1 MSALNEGHAEAVK
14 ACLGQVPGGT
24 LSVLEAGKGLP
35 VTILQTDRVIAAF
48 AFAGSDPHATFE
60 ETYEAFKDE
69 AERLKEWDRYDLSY
83 VLCIATDTDKLDQL
97 ASYIETDVYFCRK
110 FVVPLTEH
118 VGNALARLPF
128 LPLTQLDGPA
138 LRPASAQ
145 TFLQQSDVPYTL
157 ARQIVAQHERGAER
171 IVEACLANEYGSP
184 KMPTRVATL
193 SAVSE
198 EQISAP
204 VSLES
209 VTIENFRAY
218 RAPTTFEIGSEIT
231 VLFGPNGFGK
241 TSFFD
246 AIDFGITGSIGRL
259 RIADKNRFSKVAAH
273 LDSKPEDARVALT
286 YRSDG
291 KSHTIERTV
300 ADPAYA
306 TLDGAQEERKPI
318 LKQLTKSGEA
328 VAERVDNLISL
339 FRASHLFSQDNQA
352 LTQSFKDHCTLPREI
367 VSRMLA
373 FEDYENA
380 LKKSANIVTILKN
393 SLDVLSSE
401 ISETTASLKADKS
414 ELDGLRRTIKD
425 RSNIGALNAELR
437 NLRAALKDID
447 VDAGSGPV
455 DATAARGW
463 RATLEA
469 RLAESDGRIALLS
482 EIAKEVVRLPPLI
495 QEGKD
500 LRAQIGSGD
509 ARRMAAEQAKASVQQ
524 QLDAVHKR
532 VAEIAAQIR
541 QAQSALDNLKWVRDQ
556 SPGYATAL
564 NTLDA
569 QTERLNRATEAITA
583 DRRRSAT
590 ASTDLQ
596 QKSNQ
601 LAMSVERQ
609 AAARKR
615 SADLDA
621 LRAVLGPWK
630 ASIDRLAE
638 IRQLEAALNETLREL
653 RTAEATLQAQLD
665 SSAPHQA
672 ALERVIAD
680 ADRSQ
685 SELRQLLSQLQRHI
699 TDSNCP
705 LCGVDH
711 GSQDELVRH
720 IQEQITLDSAGTAR
734 TELAALR
741 QRIQEISRQLA
752 GNREAQKSAQVQMS
766 QLANDRITRDREINV
781 WANTADDLGLN
792 ASGGLTELTRQIAAN
807 STEAR
812 KDIEDSNTAVKAAAD
827 ATDAAKTAL
836 DALTK
841 SIAQQESARTT
852 VNTELERVRKGLT
865 TLRSD
870 PRLSG
875 VTLDSSNDELNEAE
889 QDRSGL
895 LDELRQSHDAATKEQ
910 TRLQGLLDAES
921 HIIAELAGQLPVLR
935 RRANENEQVRKAIVA
950 RLADADLPEDSDEQE
965 LIGKLGEETQA
976 LARLRALHQRVAS
989 AEIGLDAATTAA
1001 ALARLE
1007 ATFAAKEKLIAEKKA
1022 SRDARR
1028 PWREYF
1034 AAIEKILSDEQ
1045 AAAIANFTRQYGPRT
1060 SVIQR
1065 RLRSVYGF
1073 DDVEIINRRS
1083 EISVMVKRHGV
1094 ELRPVDY
1101 FSESQKQTLQLGL
1114 FLTACS
1120 GQNWSSL
1127 APVFLDDPVTHFDD
1141 LNIYALLDLIMGLL
1155 RSDFGTRQ
1163 FIISTCDEKF
1173 FQLARQKF
1181 NYLQDSVRFYRFRSI
1196 GEDGPLIERIGP

>member
-1 MSALNEGHAEAVK
+1 MSALNERHAAAVK
-14 ACLGQVPGGT
+14 ACLGHVPGGT
-24 LSVLEAGKGLP
+24 LSELEAGTGVP
-35 VTILQTDRVIAAF
+35 ITILQIDRIVAAF
-48 AFAGSDPHATFE
+48 VFAGLDPLATFE
-60 ETYEAFKDE
+60 ETYEAFKVQ
-69 AERLKEWDRYDLSY
+69 AERSKEWDQFDLSY
-83 VLCIATDTDKLDQL
+83 VFCIASDTDKLDQL
-97 ASYIETDVYFCRK
+97 ASRIETDVYFCRK
-110 FVVPLTEH
+110 FVVPLTEP

-128 LPLTQLDGPA
+128 LPLTQPNGPD

-145 TFLQQSDVPYTL
+145 TFLQQSDVPSAL
-157 ARQIVAQHERGAER
+157 ARHIVVQHERSAER
-171 IVEACLANEYGSP
+171 IVEACLDNEYGSP
-184 KMPTRVATL
+184 NPPTRVATL
-193 SAVSE
+193 SAVTSE
-198 EQISAP
+198 QSSAP
-204 VSLES
+204 VLLES

-218 RAPTTFEIGSEIT
+218 RAPMTFEIGSEIT
-231 VLFGPNGFGK
+231 VLYGPNGFGK

-259 RIADKNRFSKVAAH
+259 KVTDNDHFRKVAKH
-273 LDSKPEDARVALT
+273 LDSDAEDARVALIYQSNGT
-286 YRSDG
+286 
-291 KSHTIERTV
+291 SHTINRTV
-300 ADPAYA
+300 ADAARA
-306 TLDGAQEERKPI
+306 TLDGSPADRKSV

-380 LKKSANIVTILKN
+380 LKKSANIVTILES
-393 SLDVLSSE
+393 SLDALSSE
-401 ISETTASLKADKS
+401 ISETTASLKTDKS
-414 ELDGLRRTIKD
+414 ELGGLRRTIKD
-425 RSNIGALNAELR
+425 KSNIGALNAELR
-437 NLRAALKDID
+437 NLRAALKDIGI
-447 VDAGSGPV
+447 DAGSGAT

-463 RATLEA
+463 RAALEA
-469 RLAESDGRIALLS
+469 RNAECEGRIALLS
-482 EIAKEVVRLPPLI
+482 ELAKEVVRLPPLI

-500 LRAQIGSGD
+500 LRAQLAAGD
-509 ARRMAAEQAKASVQQ
+509 ARRVIAEQTKASVQQ
-524 QLDAVHKR
+524 QLDAARKR

-541 QAQSALDNLKWVRDQ
+541 QAQSTLDNLKWVRDQ
-556 SPGYATAL
+556 RPGYATAL
-564 NTLDA
+564 NSLKV
-569 QTERLNRATEAITA
+569 QTERLNRATEAIAA
-583 DRRRSAT
+583 DRNRLATNSA
-590 ASTDLQ
+590 DLQ

-601 LAMSVERQ
+601 LAMSVEWQ

-615 SADLDA
+615 SADLEA
-621 LRAVLGPWK
+621 LRVALGPWK
-630 ASIDRLAE
+630 ASTDRLAE
-638 IRQLEAALNETLREL
+638 IRQQEAVLNQTWLQLR
-653 RTAEATLQAQLD
+653 AAAPTLQAQLD
-665 SSAPHQA
+665 SNAAHQT

-685 SELRQLLSQLQRHI
+685 SELRQLLSQLQKHI
-699 TDSNCP
+699 TDGNCP

-711 GSQDELVRH
+711 GSQDELVH
-720 IQEQITLDSAGTAR
+720 KIQQQMTLDSAGTAR
-734 TELAALR
+734 TELAGLR
-741 QRIQEISRQLA
+741 QRIQKITRQLA
-752 GNREAQKSAQVQMS
+752 GNREAQMSAQAQLS
-766 QLANDRITRDREINV
+766 QLANDRMSRDREINLL
-781 WANTADDLGLN
+781 ANAANVLGLN
-792 ASGGLTELTRQIAAN
+792 ASADLTELARQITDN
-807 STEAR
+807 STEAH
-812 KDIEDSNTAVKAAAD
+812 KEIEDSNAAVKAAAN
-827 ATDAAKTAL
+827 AVDAAKATL

-841 SIAQQESARTT
+841 SISQQESAATAM
-852 VNTELERVRKGLT
+852 NTELERIRKGLT
-865 TLRSD
+865 TLRGD

-875 VTLDSSNDELNEAE
+875 VTLDSSDDALNEAE
-889 QDRSGL
+889 QDRSRQ
-895 LDELRQSHDAATKEQ
+895 LDELRQSHDAATQEQ
-910 TRLQGLLDAES
+910 ARLQGMVDAES
-921 HIIAELAGQLPVLR
+921 RIIAELAGQLPVLR
-935 RRANENEQVRKAIVA
+935 RRANENEQARKSIIA

-965 LIGKLGEETQA
+965 LIDKLGEETQA
-976 LARLRALHQRVAS
+976 LARLHALHQRVAG

-1007 ATFAAKEKLIAEKKA
+1007 ATIASKEKLIAEKNA
-1022 SRDARR
+1022 SRAARK
-1028 PWREYF
+1028 PWRDYF
-1034 AAIEKILSDEQ
+1034 ATIERILSDEQ

-1073 DDVEIINRRS
+1073 DDVEIVNRRS

-1155 RSDFGTRQ
+1155 KSDFGTRQ

-1181 NYLQDSVRFYRFRSI
+1181 NYLQDSVRFYRFRAI
-1196 GEDGPLIERIGP
+1196 GEDGPVIDRIGS

>member
-1 MSALNEGHAEAVK
+1 MSALNEGHAEAVR
-14 ACLGQVPGGT
+14 ACLGQLPGGT
-24 LSVLEAGKGLP
+24 LSVLQAGTGVP
-35 VTILQTDRVIAAF
+35 VTILQTDRVVAAF
-48 AFAGSDPHATFE
+48 AFAGSDPRTTFE
-60 ETYEAFKDE
+60 ETYEAFKVE
-69 AERLKEWDRYDLSY
+69 AERSKEWDQYDLSY

-97 ASYIETDVYFCRK
+97 ASNIETDVYFCRK

-145 TFLQQSDVPYTL
+145 TFLQQSGVPTTL
-157 ARQIVAQHERGAER
+157 ARQIVVQHERSAER
-171 IVEACLANEYGSP
+171 IVEACIVNEYGSP
-184 KMPTRVATL
+184 KAPRRVATL
-193 SAVSE
+193 SAASGE
-198 EQISAP
+198 PASAP
-204 VSLES
+204 VLLES

-218 RAPTTFEIGSEIT
+218 RASMTFEIGSEIT

-259 RIADKNRFSKVAAH
+259 KTTDTEHFREVAAH

-291 KSHTIERTV
+291 KSHTIARTV
-300 ADPAYA
+300 ADSAHA
-306 TLDGAQEERKPI
+306 LLDGSPTDRKPI

-328 VAERVDNLISL
+328 VAERIDNLISL

-393 SLDVLSSE
+393 SLDALSSE
-401 ISETTASLKADKS
+401 ISDTTASLKTDKS

-425 RSNIGALNAELR
+425 KSNIGALNAELR
-437 NLRAALKDID
+437 NLRAALKDIS
-447 VDAGSGPV
+447 VDAGAGAA
-455 DATAARGW
+455 DATAVRGW

-469 RLAESDGRIALLS
+469 RIAESEGRIALLS
-482 EIAKEVVRLPPLI
+482 ELAKEVVRLPPLI
-495 QEGKD
+495 QERKD
-500 LRAQIGSGD
+500 LRAQLEVGD
-509 ARRMAAEQAKASVQQ
+509 ARRVAAEQTKASVQQ
-524 QLDAVHKR
+524 QLDVVRKR

-556 SPGYATAL
+556 RPGYATAL
-564 NTLDA
+564 NSLNVQSD
-569 QTERLNRATEAITA
+569 RLNRATDAVAA
-583 DRRRSAT
+583 DRNRSAA
-590 ASTDLQ
+590 ASADLQ

-601 LAMSVERQ
+601 LEASVERQ

-615 SADLDA
+615 SADLEA
-621 LRAVLGPWK
+621 LRAALGPWK
-630 ASIDRLAE
+630 ASTDRLAE
-638 IRQLEAALNETLREL
+638 IRQQETALNQTLLEL
-653 RTAEATLQAQLD
+653 RAAEPTLQAQLD
-665 SSAPHQA
+665 SNAPQQA

-680 ADRSQ
+680 ADRNQ
-685 SELRQLLSQLQRHI
+685 SELRQLLSQLQKHI
-699 TDSNCP
+699 TDGNCP

-720 IQEQITLDSAGTAR
+720 IQEQMTSDSAGTAR
-734 TELAALR
+734 TELAGVR
-741 QRIQEISRQLA
+741 QRIQEITRQLA
-752 GNREAQKSAQVQMS
+752 ENREAQNSALAQLS
-766 QLANDRITRDREINV
+766 QLADDRFSRDREINL
-781 WANTADDLGLN
+781 WANTANSLGLK
-792 ASGGLTELTRQIAAN
+792 ASAGLTELTRQIAAH

-812 KDIEDSNTAVKAAAD
+812 EEIEDSNTAVKGAAD
-827 ATDAAKTAL
+827 AADAAKVAL

-841 SIAQQESARTT
+841 SISQQESVRTA
-852 VNTELERVRKGLT
+852 VNAELERIRKGIT

-875 VTLDSSNDELNEAE
+875 VTLDSSDDELNEAE
-889 QDRSGL
+889 QGRSGL
-895 LDELRQSHDAATKEQ
+895 LDELRQSHDASTQEQ
-910 TRLQGLLDAES
+910 TKLQASFDAES
-921 HIIAELAGQLPVLR
+921 RVIAELAGELPILR
-935 RRANENEQVRKAIVA
+935 RRANENEQARKAIIA
-950 RLADADLPEDSDEQE
+950 RLADADLPEDSNEQE
-965 LIGKLGEETQA
+965 LIRKLGEETQA
-976 LARLRALHQRVAS
+976 LAHLRALLQRVAS

-1007 ATFAAKEKLIAEKKA
+1007 AAIATKEKLIAEKMA
-1022 SRDARR
+1022 SRAARK
-1028 PWREYF
+1028 PWRDYF
-1034 AAIEKILSDEQ
+1034 GSIDKILSDEQ

-1073 DDVEIINRRS
+1073 DDVEIISRRS
-1083 EISVMVKRHGV
+1083 EISVTVKRHGV
-1094 ELRPVDY
+1094 DLRPVDY

-1141 LNIYALLDLIMGLL
+1141 LNTYALLDLIMGLL
-1155 RSDFGTRQ
+1155 KSDFGTRQ

-1181 NYLQDSVRFYRFRSI
+1181 NYLQDCVRFYRFRAI
-1196 GEDGPLIERIGP
+1196 GEDGPLIDRIGS

>member
-14 ACLGQVPGGT
+14 ACLGQVRGGT
-24 LSVLEAGKGLP
+24 LSVLEAENDLP
-35 VTILQTDRVIAAF
+35 VTILQTDRVVAAF
-48 AFAGSDPHATFE
+48 AFAGSDPRSTFE
-60 ETYEAFKDE
+60 ETYEAFKVE
-69 AERLKEWDRYDLSY
+69 AERSKEWDQYDLSY

-97 ASYIETDVYFCRK
+97 ASDIETDVYFCRK

-128 LPLTQLDGPA
+128 LPLTQIDGPA

-145 TFLQQSDVPYTL
+145 TFLQQSGVPTTL
-157 ARQIVAQHERGAER
+157 ARQIVIQHERSAER
-171 IVEACLANEYGSP
+171 IVEACVANEYGSP
-184 KMPTRVATL
+184 KAPTRVATL
-193 SAVSE
+193 SAASSE
-198 EQISAP
+198 QTGAP
-204 VSLES
+204 VLLES

-218 RAPTTFEIGSEIT
+218 RAPMKFEIGSEIT

-259 RIADKNRFSKVAAH
+259 KITDTGHFREVAAH

-291 KSHTIERTV
+291 KSHTIDRTV
-300 ADPAYA
+300 ARPAHA
-306 TLDGAQEERKPI
+306 SLDGSPTDRKPI

-328 VAERVDNLISL
+328 VAERIDNLISL

-393 SLDVLSSE
+393 SLDALSSE
-401 ISETTASLKADKS
+401 ISETTASLKMDKS

-425 RSNIGALNAELR
+425 KSNIGALNAELR
-437 NLRAALKDID
+437 NLRAALMDIG
-447 VDAGSGPV
+447 VDAGSGAA
-455 DATAARGW
+455 DATAVRGW

-469 RLAESDGRIALLS
+469 RIAESVGRIALLS
-482 EIAKEVVRLPPLI
+482 ELAKEVVRLPPLI

-500 LRAQIGSGD
+500 LRAQLEASD
-509 ARRMAAEQAKASVQQ
+509 ARRVAAEQAKASVQQ
-524 QLDAVHKR
+524 QLDAVRKR

-556 SPGYATAL
+556 RPGYATAL
-564 NTLDA
+564 NSLNV
-569 QTERLNRATEAITA
+569 QTERLNRATEAIAA
-583 DRRRSAT
+583 DRNRSAT
-590 ASTDLQ
+590 ASADLQ

-615 SADLDA
+615 STDLET
-621 LRAVLGPWK
+621 LRAALGPWK
-630 ASIDRLAE
+630 ASTDRLAE
-638 IRQLEAALNETLREL
+638 IRQLEAALNETLLEL
-653 RTAEATLQAQLD
+653 RAAEPTLQAQLD
-665 SSAPHQA
+665 SNTPQQA

-685 SELRQLLSQLQRHI
+685 SELRQLLSQLQKHI
-699 TDSNCP
+699 TDGSCP

-711 GSQDELVRH
+711 GSQDKLVHH
-720 IQEQITLDSAGTAR
+720 IQERMTLDSAGTAR
-734 TELAALR
+734 TELAGAR
-741 QRIQEISRQLA
+741 QRIQEITRQLA
-752 GNREAQKSAQVQMS
+752 GNREAQKSAQAQLG
-766 QLANDRITRDREINV
+766 QLANERIARDREINL
-781 WANTADDLGLN
+781 WANTANGLGLK
-792 ASGGLTELTRQIAAN
+792 ASAGLTELTHQIAAN

-812 KDIEDSNTAVKAAAD
+812 KEIEDSNAAVKTAAD
-827 ATDAAKTAL
+827 AVDAAKAAL

-841 SIAQQESARTT
+841 SISQQESARTT
-852 VNTELERVRKGLT
+852 VNTELERIRKGLT
-865 TLRSD
+865 ALRSD

-875 VTLDSSNDELNEAE
+875 VALDASDDELNEAE

-895 LDELRQSHDAATKEQ
+895 PDELRLSHDAATQEQ
-910 TRLQGLLDAES
+910 TRLQGLLDVES
-921 HIIAELAGQLPVLR
+921 RIIAKLAGQLPVLR
-935 RRANENEQVRKAIVA
+935 RRANENEQARKSIIA
-950 RLADADLPEDSDEQE
+950 RLADADLPEDSGEQE

-1007 ATFAAKEKLIAEKKA
+1007 ATIAAKEKLIAEKKA
-1022 SRDARR
+1022 SRAARK
-1028 PWREYF
+1028 PWRDYF

-1073 DDVEIINRRS
+1073 DDVEIISRGS
-1083 EISVMVKRHGV
+1083 QISVTVKRHGV

-1141 LNIYALLDLIMGLL
+1141 LNTYALLDLIMGLL
-1155 RSDFGTRQ
+1155 KSDFGTRQ

-1181 NYLQDSVRFYRFRSI
+1181 NYLQDSVRFYRFRAI
-1196 GEDGPLIERIGP
+1196 GEDGPLIDRIGP

>member
-1 MSALNEGHAEAVK
+1 MSALNEGHVEAIK
-14 ACLGQVPGGT
+14 TCLIQVSGGT
-24 LSVLEAGKGLP
+24 LSVLEAGTALP
-35 VTILQTDRVIAAF
+35 VTIMQTDRVVAAF
-48 AFAGSDPHATFE
+48 AFAGSDPRATFE

-69 AERLKEWDRYDLSY
+69 AERSKEWDQYDLSY
-83 VLCIATDTDKLDQL
+83 VLCIASDTDKLDQL
-97 ASYIETDVYFCRK
+97 ASDIETDVYFCRK
-110 FVVPLTEH
+110 FVVPLSEH

-145 TFLQQSDVPYTL
+145 TFLQQSGVPTNF
-157 ARQIVAQHERGAER
+157 ARQIVAQHERSAER

-184 KMPTRVATL
+184 KIPTRVATL
-193 SAVSE
+193 SAASD
-198 EQISAP
+198 EQTSAP
-204 VSLES
+204 VLLES

-218 RAPTTFEIGSEIT
+218 RAPMTFEIGSEIT

-246 AIDFGITGSIGRL
+246 AIDFGVTGSIGRL
-259 RIADKNRFSKVAAH
+259 KVTDKNRFNEVAAH
-273 LDSKPEDARVALT
+273 LDSKPEEARVALT

-291 KSHTIERTV
+291 KSYTIERTV
-300 ADPAYA
+300 SDPARA
-306 TLDGAQEERKPI
+306 LLDGSPADRKPI

-328 VAERVDNLISL
+328 VAERVDNLINL

-352 LTQSFKDHCTLPREI
+352 LMQNLKDHCTLPREI

-380 LKKSANIVTILKN
+380 LKKSANIVAILKN
-393 SLDVLSSE
+393 SLDTLSSE

-425 RSNIGALNAELR
+425 KSNIGALNAELR
-437 NLRAALKDID
+437 NLRAALNDIG
-447 VDAGSGPV
+447 VDAGSGAP
-455 DATAARGW
+455 DATKVRGW
-463 RATLEA
+463 RATLEV
-469 RLAESDGRIALLS
+469 RIAESDGRIALLS
-482 EIAKEVVRLPPLI
+482 ELAKEVVRLSPLI

-500 LRAQIGSGD
+500 LRALIGAGD
-509 ARRMAAEQAKASVQQ
+509 ARRLASEQAKASAQQ
-524 QLDAVHKR
+524 QLDAVRKR

-556 SPGYATAL
+556 RPGYASAL
-564 NTLDA
+564 NSLNA
-569 QTERLNRATEAITA
+569 QTERLNQATEAIAA
-583 DRRRSAT
+583 DRNRSAT
-590 ASTDLQ
+590 ASADLQ
-596 QKSNQ
+596 QKSSQ
-601 LAMSVERQ
+601 LATSVEWQ

-615 SADLDA
+615 FTDLEA
-621 LRAVLGPWK
+621 LRAALSPWK
-630 ASIDRLAE
+630 ASTDRLAE
-638 IRQLEAALNETLREL
+638 IREQEATLNETLQEL
-653 RTAEATLQAQLD
+653 RTAEPTLQAQLD
-665 SSAPHQA
+665 TITPQQA

-685 SELRQLLSQLQRHI
+685 SELRQLLSQLQKHI
-699 TDSNCP
+699 TDGNCP

-711 GSQDELVRH
+711 GSQDDLVRH
-720 IQEQITLDSAGTAR
+720 IQEKMTLDGAGTAR
-734 TELAALR
+734 TELAGLR
-741 QRIQEISRQLA
+741 QRIQEIARQLA
-752 GNREAQKSAQVQMS
+752 GNRQAQKSVQAQLS
-766 QLANDRITRDREINV
+766 HLANDRIARDREIND
-781 WANTADDLGLN
+781 WANTADDLGLD
-792 ASGGLTELTRQIAAN
+792 ASTGLPDLTRQIVAN

-812 KDIEDSNTAVKAAAD
+812 KDIEDSNAAVKAAAD
-827 ATDAAKTAL
+827 AADAAKTAL
-836 DALTK
+836 DALTR
-841 SIAQQESARTT
+841 SIAQQETARTT
-852 VNTELERVRKGLT
+852 VNAELERIRKGLT

-875 VTLDSSNDELNEAE
+875 VTLDSSNDELDEAE

-895 LDELRQSHDAATKEQ
+895 LDELRQSHDAVTKEQ

-921 HIIAELAGQLPVLR
+921 RIIAELAGQLPILR
-935 RRANENEQVRKAIVA
+935 RHANENEQARKAIVA
-950 RLADADLPEDSDEQE
+950 RLVDAELPEDSDEQE

-1007 ATFAAKEKLIAEKKA
+1007 AIIAAKEKLIAEKKA
-1022 SRDARR
+1022 SSGARK

-1045 AAAIANFTRQYGPRT
+1045 AAAIANFTRQYGQRT

-1083 EISVMVKRHGV
+1083 EISVTVKRHGV

-1120 GQNWSSL
+1120 GQNWSAL

-1155 RSDFGTRQ
+1155 KSDFGTRQ

-1181 NYLQDSVRFYRFRSI
+1181 SYLRDSVRFYRFRAI
-1196 GEDGPLIERIGP
+1196 GEDGPLIDRIGQ

>member
-1 MSALNEGHAEAVK
+1 MSALNEGHTEAVK

-24 LSVLEAGKGLP
+24 LSVLEAGESLP
-35 VTILQTDRVIAAF
+35 VTILQTDRVVAAF
-48 AFAGSDPHATFE
+48 AFAGSDPLATFE
-60 ETYEAFKDE
+60 ETYEAFKVE
-69 AERLKEWDRYDLSY
+69 AERSKEWDQYDLSY
-83 VLCIATDTDKLDQL
+83 VLCIAADTDKLDQL
-97 ASYIETDVYFCRK
+97 ASDIETNVYFCRK

-145 TFLQQSDVPYTL
+145 TFLQQSGVPTTL
-157 ARQIVAQHERGAER
+157 ARQIVVQHERSAER
-171 IVEACLANEYGSP
+171 IVEACLADEYGSQ
-184 KMPTRVATL
+184 KAPTRVATL
-193 SAVSE
+193 SAASG
-198 EQISAP
+198 EQTSAP
-204 VSLES
+204 VLLES

-218 RAPTTFEIGSEIT
+218 RTPMTFEIGSEIT

-259 RIADKNRFSKVAAH
+259 KITDSDHFREVAAH

-286 YRSDG
+286 YKSDG
-291 KSHTIERTV
+291 KSHTIDRTV
-300 ADPAYA
+300 ADPTHAS
-306 TLDGAQEERKPI
+306 LDGSPTDRKPI

-328 VAERVDNLISL
+328 VAERIDNLISL

-380 LKKSANIVTILKN
+380 LKKSANILTILKN
-393 SLDVLSSE
+393 RLDALSSE
-401 ISETTASLKADKS
+401 ISETTASYKTDKS
-414 ELDGLRRTIKD
+414 ELDELRRTIKD
-425 RSNIGALNAELR
+425 KSNIGALNAELR
-437 NLRAALKDID
+437 NLRDALQDIG
-447 VDAGSGPV
+447 VDAGSGV
-455 DATAARGW
+455 ADATAVRGW

-469 RLAESDGRIALLS
+469 RIAESEGRIALLS
-482 EIAKEVVRLPPLI
+482 ELAKEVVRLPPLI

-500 LRAQIGSGD
+500 LRAQLEAGD
-509 ARRMAAEQAKASVQQ
+509 AHRVAAEQTKASVQQ
-524 QLDAVHKR
+524 QLDAVRKR

-556 SPGYATAL
+556 RPGYAAAL
-564 NTLDA
+564 NSLNV
-569 QTERLNRATEAITA
+569 QTEHLNRATEAIAA
-583 DRRRSAT
+583 DRNRSAT
-590 ASTDLQ
+590 ASADLQ

-609 AAARKR
+609 AGARKR
-615 SADLDA
+615 SGDLEA
-621 LRAVLGPWK
+621 LRAALGPWK
-630 ASIDRLAE
+630 ASTDRLAD
-638 IRQLEAALNETLREL
+638 IRQQEAALNETLLEL
-653 RTAEATLQAQLD
+653 RAAEPTLQAQLD
-665 SSAPHQA
+665 SNAPQQA

-685 SELRQLLSQLQRHI
+685 SELRQLLSQLQKHI
-699 TDSNCP
+699 TDGNCP

-720 IQEQITLDSAGTAR
+720 IQEQMTLDSAGTAR
-734 TELAALR
+734 TELAGLR
-741 QRIQEISRQLA
+741 QRIQEITRQLA
-752 GNREAQKSAQVQMS
+752 GNREEQKSGQAQLS
-766 QLANDRITRDREINV
+766 QLANERISRDREINL
-781 WANTADDLGLN
+781 WANTANGLGLK
-792 ASGGLTELTRQIAAN
+792 ASAGLTELARQIAAN

-812 KDIEDSNTAVKAAAD
+812 KEIEDSNAAVKAAAD
-827 ATDAAKTAL
+827 AADAAKAAL
-836 DALTK
+836 DGLTN
-841 SIAQQESARTT
+841 SISQQESARTAI
-852 VNTELERVRKGLT
+852 NTELERIRKGLT

-875 VTLDSSNDELNEAE
+875 VKLDSSDDELNEAGH
-889 QDRSGL
+889 DRSGL
-895 LDELRQSHDAATKEQ
+895 LDELRQSHDAATQEQ

-921 HIIAELAGQLPVLR
+921 RIIAELAGQLPVLR
-935 RRANENEQVRKAIVA
+935 RSANENEQARKAIIA

-965 LIGKLGEETQA
+965 LIDKLGEETQA

-1007 ATFAAKEKLIAEKKA
+1007 ATIATKEKLISEKKA
-1022 SRDARR
+1022 ARAAR
-1028 PWREYF
+1028 KPWRDYF
-1034 AAIEKILSDEQ
+1034 AAVEKILSDEQ

-1073 DDVEIINRRS
+1073 DDVEIISRRS
-1083 EISVMVKRHGV
+1083 EISVTVKRHGV

-1141 LNIYALLDLIMGLL
+1141 LNTYALLDLIMGLL
-1155 RSDFGTRQ
+1155 KSDFGSRQ

-1181 NYLQDSVRFYRFRSI
+1181 NYLQDNVRFYRFRAI
-1196 GEDGPLIERIGP
+1196 GEDGPLIDRIGS